1 MAYEAGW
8 ANYFRENHIEPLVLF
23 YEDVVAS
30 TRDAVQRI
38 LEFLEVPSAHDL
50 DIAPPTVQKQATQ
63 LSEEWTA
70 AYLKLKEKQIAMETQ
85 LFTLKFG
92 SVE

>member
-1 MAYEAGW
+1 M
-8 ANYFRENHIEPLVLF
+8 
-23 YEDVVAS
+23 
-30 TRDAVQRI
+30 
-38 LEFLEVPSAHDL
+38 EFLGVPFAHDFE
-50 DIAPPTVQKQATQ
+50 IAPPTVQKQATQ

-70 AYLKLKEKQIAMETQ
+70 AYLKLKENKIAMETQ